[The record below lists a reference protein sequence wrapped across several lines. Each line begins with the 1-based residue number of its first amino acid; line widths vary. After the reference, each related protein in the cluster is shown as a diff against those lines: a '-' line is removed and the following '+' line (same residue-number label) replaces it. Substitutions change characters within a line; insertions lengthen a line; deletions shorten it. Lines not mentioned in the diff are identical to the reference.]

1 MTGQPRNILLVTTD
15 QQRYDSLGINGG
27 TVARTPTVD
36 ALAARGIRYRR
47 AYTQNV
53 TCTPARATILTGRLP
68 RTHGA
73 ISCGR
78 SLRDDVPSGAAHL
91 HDRAGYRTALIG
103 KAHFDPA
110 MDPFGEFAETQLGMT
125 GAPGPLRGFEHV
137 ELAMHGPMASTHY
150 GRWLREHHPDVA
162 AGFAVPLSPAP
173 SPVTGAPECRPN
185 PVPREL
191 YHTDWIADRT
201 VAWLGDRIDDE
212 PWFCWVSFPD
222 PHHPWDPPEAEM
234 ARVDWRELPL
244 PPGHPGSDDAVAA
257 VLAGKPAH
265 WLAYWEGRF
274 ANCEG
279 APSTFVPSRLT
290 HDGIREIN
298 ARAHV
303 MNELVDEAVARVLAA
318 LDTRGWT
325 DRTDVFFT
333 TDHGELQGDLGLA
346 YKGPFHTDSLMRLPL
361 VWAPAP
367 VVAIPPAVVDDPVG
381 QLDLLPTFC
390 AIAGIDPPDGVD
402 GTRLPVTP
410 GTGAERVICEWD
422 SILPGYGMHM
432 RSMYRDGWLVTAYEP
447 STVGQPNGFEEFLT
461 RVPAGLAKSLDLHTT
476 PIGPRTT
483 IEYDGTEG
491 ELYQVHDDPHAFV
504 NRWDDP
510 AYRATRDGL
519 VADLYASLP
528 AAVPPS
534 PVRAFA

>member
-1 MTGQPRNILLVTTD
+1 MTGHPRNILLVTTD
-15 QQRYDSLGINGG
+15 QQRYDSLGVNGG
-27 TVARTPTVD
+27 TVARTPAVD
-36 ALAARGIRYRR
+36 ALAARH
-47 AYTQNV
+47 QL
-53 TCTPARATILTGRLP
+53 PAGVHAERHLHPGPGHHPHRATAPDPRRDLVRPLP
-68 RTHGA
+68 CVTTCPRA
-73 ISCGR
+73 RRISTTAR
-78 SLRDDVPSGAAHL
+78 
-91 HDRAGYRTALIG
+91 GYRTALIG

-110 MDPFGEFAETQLGMT
+110 MDPFGEFAETQLGVT

-201 VAWLGDRIDDE
+201 VAWLGDRTDDE

-234 ARVDWRELPL
+234 ARVDWRDLPL

-303 MNELVDEAVARVLAA
+303 MNELIDEAVARVLAA
-318 LDTRGWT
+318 LAARGWT

-333 TDHGELQGDLGLA
+333 TDHGELQGDLGLV
-346 YKGPFHTDSLMRLPL
+346 YKGPFHTDSLMRLPVRL
-361 VWAPAP
+361 GAGAGRGDPAGGGRRPGGPARPAP
-367 VVAIPPAVVDDPVG
+367 HVLRDRRHRPARRRRRHPRSPSRPGPVASA
-381 QLDLLPTFC
+381 
-390 AIAGIDPPDGVD
+390 
-402 GTRLPVTP
+402 
-410 GTGAERVICEWD
+410 
-422 SILPGYGMHM
+422 
-432 RSMYRDGWLVTAYEP
+432 
-447 STVGQPNGFEEFLT
+447 
-461 RVPAGLAKSLDLHTT
+461 
-476 PIGPRTT
+476 
-483 IEYDGTEG
+483 
-491 ELYQVHDDPHAFV
+491 
-504 NRWDDP
+504 
-510 AYRATRDGL
+510 
-519 VADLYASLP
+519 
-528 AAVPPS
+528 
-534 PVRAFA
+534 